1 MSDLSFWRERLTK
14 SKELV
19 VVIEDAITFLT
30 VNPTQSYKLDTG
42 QSEQEVTRTNL
53 PGLNKML
60 ESVLNRI
67 ATLEQRLNSKPTSHA
82 PAW

>member
-1 MSDLSFWRERLTK
+1 MSDLEFWQERLTK
-14 SKELV
+14 AKILAAA
-19 VVIEDAITFLT
+19 IEDAISFLT
-30 VNPTQSYKLDTG
+30 INPTQSYKLDTG

-60 ESVLNRI
+60 DTVLNRI
-67 ATLEQRLNSKPTSHA
+67 AALEQRLNSRPNCFA